1 MVGPRLPAAASPDR
15 DALSPLAAVATNEWH
30 ELARGAIEPNG
41 YYLPGWELAVNAC
54 APGRPKWLQNACP
67 MQLSPSFGRAAG

>member
-1 MVGPRLPAAASPDR
+1 MR
-15 DALSPLAAVATNEWH
+15 DAAELRPLTAVPLSQWRGLAE
-30 ELARGAIEPNG
+30 RAIEPNG